1 MVRDTPRPLGEHLE
15 ELRWRLLTCV
25 LALMV
30 GAGVSF
36 AFFGTIADILLA
48 PAEEHLSATGDP
60 IFTEVTELFTVTV
73 KVSLLG
79 GLVLAVPVVTYQILM
94 FITPGLTFRERRWAL
109 ALVPGA
115 LVCFVGGAAFAYF
128 VMLPPILRFLLTFGD
143 GIADPMIRIGNYMS
157 LMMTLLFW
165 MGMVFQ
171 TPLIMLVLAKTG
183 VVSPSALAR
192 GRRFAVVL
200 AFILGAIITPTFDPV
215 DQAAWGLACR
225 SSCCTS
231 WGSGSP
237 SWCAGRPAGRSGGAH
252 GPRVAASDARER
264 RGVGAGGGGD
274 GGSGLRARCRSRP
287 CVGGRPCGASSSPR
301 CPVGG
306 RGRRGPGPG
315 PGRAACPCRRGGAG

>member
-25 LALMV
+25 LALLV

-36 AFFGTIADILLA
+36 AFFGTIADALLA

-115 LVCFVGGAAFAYF
+115 LLCFAGGAAFAYF
-128 VMLPPILRFLLTFGD
+128 IMLPPILRFLLTFGE

-171 TPLIMLVLAKTG
+171 TPLVMLVLAKTG
-183 VVSPSALAR
+183 VVSPAAMAR

-200 AFILGAIITPTFDPV
+200 AFILGAVITPTFDPV
-215 DQAAWGLACR
+215 NQALVALPFVVLYELGIWLAKLVRRTPRR
-225 SSCCTS
+225 S
-231 WGSGSP
+231 
-237 SWCAGRPAGRSGGAH
+237 
-252 GPRVAASDARER
+252 R
-264 RGVGAGGGGD
+264 R
-274 GGSGLRARCRSRP
+274 RARATSRSE
-287 CVGGRPCGASSSPR
+287 
-301 CPVGG
+301 
-306 RGRRGPGPG
+306 
-315 PGRAACPCRRGGAG
+315 